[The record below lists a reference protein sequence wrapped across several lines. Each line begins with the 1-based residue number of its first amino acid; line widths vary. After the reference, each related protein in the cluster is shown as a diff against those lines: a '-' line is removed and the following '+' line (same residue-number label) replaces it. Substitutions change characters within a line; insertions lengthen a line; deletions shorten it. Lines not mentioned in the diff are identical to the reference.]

1 MQNLKT
7 ITVNAVTLP
16 QVTYKG
22 QPVLTAKAIA
32 EVLGVTTREH
42 ININFRRNVKRFT
55 EGTHFFRLTASQAL
69 RAGFPYPNQPKH
81 AASRIQNVLLK
92 TYFTYS
98 GHGLVLFTRE
108 GLALLATTIG
118 TDKAWA
124 MRQTFIDA
132 YFTLEGLATGSLTV
146 QEGAAK
152 AQEVVKRGQGLFA
165 GIALQDT
172 PSLPDGDHLRTAM
185 ALPVNRMATL
195 QEAGTGVI
203 AKADALLNG
212 LTAEF
217 RKMKATVNHAGE
229 LEKANNKLVSSLD
242 TAWTDLSTAKRR
254 IRELEAE
261 NAALRSV
268 SVDLEKFNKIK
279 DLLAS

>member
-132 YFTLEGLATGSLTV
+132 YFTLEGLATGSLSV

-185 ALPVNRMATL
+185 ALPIVNYACTYISRDHLNVTHGLYRPSRVCNGYSWGICSSANKVTHK
-195 QEAGTGVI
+195 GGRPS
-203 AKADALLNG
+203 KAYL
-212 LTAEF
+212 
-217 RKMKATVNHAGE
+217 
-229 LEKANNKLVSSLD
+229 
-242 TAWTDLSTAKRR
+242 
-254 IRELEAE
+254 
-261 NAALRSV
+261 
-268 SVDLEKFNKIK
+268 
-279 DLLAS
+279 

>member
-32 EVLGVTTREH
+32 ELLGTNVGTVQHNFRYNKDRFEVGKHVFVLDANEARAHGFLNAACKPTRE
-42 ININFRRNVKRFT
+42 ILGLDLFR
-55 EGTHFFRLTASQAL
+55 
-69 RAGFPYPNQPKH
+69 
-81 AASRIQNVLLK
+81 
-92 TYFTYS
+92 YS
-98 GHGLVLFTRE
+98 GKGIILYTRE
-108 GLALLATTIG
+108 GVALLATTVG
-118 TDKAWA
+118 TAHAWA

-132 YFTLEGLATGSLTV
+132 YFTLEGLATGSLSV

-185 ALPVNRMATL
+185 ALPRAGMPVVNEDIN
-195 QEAGTGVI
+195 QE
-203 AKADALLNG
+203 ADALMFSLTQVVRRMKASAGHAKTLSAANNA
-212 LTAEF
+212 LTA
-217 RKMKATVNHAGE
+217 KLDMAGE
-229 LEKANNKLVSSLD
+229 TFEATHEALMAANARIATLES
-242 TAWTDLSTAKRR
+242 
-254 IRELEAE
+254 E
-261 NAALRSV
+261 NAALRRV
-268 SVDLEKFNKIK
+268 TGDLEKFNKIK